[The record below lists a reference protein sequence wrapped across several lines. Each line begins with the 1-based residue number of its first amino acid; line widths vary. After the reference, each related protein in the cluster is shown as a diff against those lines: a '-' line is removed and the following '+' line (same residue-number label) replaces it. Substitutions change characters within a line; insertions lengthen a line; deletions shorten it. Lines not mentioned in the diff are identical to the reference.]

1 MGTANTFSLDQERP
15 PAGLWCSTRTLG
27 RSRLPTPTTQIYPHP
42 GWVNQ
47 DAAEIWLTT
56 LQTAREALQQAGLSG
71 RDLAGIGIVNQ
82 RETLVVWDRV
92 EYIRVACN
100 RLAEPPEPATDRG
113 AADAGHGAG
122 LRKQDGL
129 GPRRLFHGVET
140 CLAP

>member
-1 MGTANTFSLDQERP
+1 MGTANHILALDQ
-15 PAGLWCSTRTLG
+15 GTTS
-27 RSRLPTPTTQIYPHP
+27 SRAMVFDQDAREVSVAHQPTTQIYPHP

-71 RDLAGIGIVNQ
+71 DLAGIGIVNQ
-82 RETLVVWDRV
+82 RNTRCLGSRRV
-92 EYIRVACN
+92 HPCRS